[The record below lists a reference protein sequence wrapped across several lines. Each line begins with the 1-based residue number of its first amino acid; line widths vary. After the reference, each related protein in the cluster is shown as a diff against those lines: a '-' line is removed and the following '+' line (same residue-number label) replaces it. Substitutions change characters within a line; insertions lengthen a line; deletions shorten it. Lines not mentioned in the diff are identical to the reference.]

1 MGLKGEIMSVYD
13 PSPATLAKLAKRQ
26 HNKGAAPCGE
36 CNLNKHNCCRPRLD
50 GTFCTCSC
58 ARAEAIRR
66 AATDDDF
73 LNGFLKIQMR
83 YLLEAR
89 QLYLGFKRES

>member
-1 MGLKGEIMSVYD
+1 MSVYD

-50 GTFCTCSC
+50 GTPCTCSC
-58 ARAEAIRR
+58 PRAEAIRR
-66 AATDDDF
+66 RVATDDNF
-73 LNGFLKIQMR
+73 LHGFM
-83 YLLEAR
+83 EA
-89 QLYLGFKRES
+89 QKLYLRFKREY